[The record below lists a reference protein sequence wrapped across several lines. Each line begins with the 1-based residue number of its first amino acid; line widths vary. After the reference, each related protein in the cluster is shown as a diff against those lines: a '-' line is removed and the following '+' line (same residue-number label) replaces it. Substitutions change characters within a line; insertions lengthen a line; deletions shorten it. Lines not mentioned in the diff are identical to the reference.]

1 MTKNQIEKMKQEF
14 LESVKEE
21 ARNPGLKEV
30 KQFFR
35 DIRREMAE
43 IQELKNLRQQ
53 KELEL
58 MPRAITYDGDKV
70 QVSPDDTMSKICA
83 ALVDLDMELGRQIM
97 ILTKHQIVAEQMI
110 QKLDDPNERRVMR
123 YYYLTT
129 IEGQLPTWNQVAIR
143 MNYFEGYVKKVH
155 GRALMNLAK
164 IQGAK
169 NAEKGSN
176 KKST

>member
-1 MTKNQIEKMKQEF
+1 MTKEQIEILKQQLKEEVRTPNLKKVKEF
-14 LESVKEE
+14 LRGIRGE
-21 ARNPGLKEV
+21 A
-30 KQFFR
+30 
-35 DIRREMAE
+35 AE

-97 ILTKHQIVAEQMI
+97 LLTKHQIIAEQLI

-143 MNYFEGYVKKVH
+143 MNYYESYVKKVH
-155 GRALMNLAK
+155 GRALINLAK
-164 IQGAK
+164 IYRG
-169 NAEKGSN
+169 
-176 KKST
+176 

>member
-1 MTKNQIEKMKQEF
+1 MTKKQIEKMKQEF
-14 LESVKEE
+14 RESVKEE
-21 ARNPGLKEV
+21 ARNPELKEV

-35 DIRREMAE
+35 NIRREMAE

-70 QVSPDDTMSKICA
+70 QVSPDDTISKICA
-83 ALVDLDMELGRQIM
+83 TLVNLDMELGRQIM

-110 QKLDDPNERRVMR
+110 QKLDNPNERRVMR

-129 IEGQLPTWNQVAIR
+129 IEGQLPMWNQVAIR

-164 IQGAK
+164 TQGAK
-169 NAEKGSN
+169 NEQGKDN
-176 KKST
+176 

>member
-1 MTKNQIEKMKQEF
+1 MTKEQIEKMKHD
-14 LESVKEE
+14 VMEE

-30 KQFFR
+30 KQFLR

-70 QVSPDDTMSKICA
+70 QVRPDDTMSRICA

-110 QKLDDPNERRVMR
+110 QKLEDPNERRVMR

-169 NAEKGSN
+169 DAEKESD

>member
-1 MTKNQIEKMKQEF
+1 MTKKQIEKMKQEF
-14 LESVKEE
+14 RESVMEE

-143 MNYFEGYVKKVH
+143 MNYYESYVKKLH
-155 GRALMNLAK
+155 GSALFHL
-164 IQGAK
+164 
-169 NAEKGSN
+169 
-176 KKST
+176 STKLEG